1 MVEDLIAREEALEL
15 VRRHVKNSRLVKHMI
30 AVSSIMKVLAKRLGG
45 EPELW
50 ELVGLLHDIDYEE
63 VREDMNRHGL
73 VSAEIIL
80 DVLPKEALHAIR
92 AHNERT
98 GVKAENQLD
107 IALIAADALSGL
119 IVATA
124 LMMPDR
130 GVATVKVSS
139 LRRKF
144 RDRSFARGVSR
155 DRIRR
160 CEELGLTLEEFF
172 ELGLKAMV
180 DVSKQ
185 LGL

>member
-1 MVEDLIAREEALEL
+1 MISREEALEMM
-15 VRRHVKNSRLVKHMI
+15 RRHVRNERLVKHVI
-30 AVSSIMKVLAKRLGG
+30 AVSAIMRELAEHLSGD
-45 EPELW
+45 PHLW

-63 VREDMNRHGL
+63 VGGDMHRHGL
-73 VSAEIIL
+73 LSAEIVSA
-80 DVLPKEALHAIR
+80 VLPEEGLHAIR

-98 GVKAENQLD
+98 GVKAESQLD

-130 GVATVKVSS
+130 RVATVKVLS

-144 RDRSFARGVSR
+144 KDRSFARGVDR

-160 CEELGLTLEEFF
+160 CEELALTLEEFF
-172 ELGLKAMV
+172 ELGLKAMMK
-180 DVSKQ
+180 VSGE